1 MRMVVGS
8 VLSPSEPMT
17 STKLPQVQIDLPGS
31 FVLQQRRLERLIRL
45 LRPLFELEEPAS
57 IVVDLSRL
65 VSIGPTALA
74 LLISALRRVDEA
86 ELIGEGSSLVPP
98 RSPQVKYYLMR
109 MNLIR
114 SLVGGEEL
122 PEPITRRRTHGFR
135 PCEMFSD
142 DTDYWRVS
150 KALSEAL
157 NESCRTDEVARSA
170 VLVCLSE
177 ITENVIHHAEADHGF
192 GAAQG
197 WKKTSQFEIGI
208 VDLGRGVRASLT
220 ANPDYADI
228 NDDASAISTALDA
241 RVTSTP
247 DRNSGI
253 GLYITRRLLAANG
266 GSLLVRS
273 GYGAVYSGSSDEV
286 RTEAD
291 FMPGTLVALRART
304 DRPLDINAVYQQL
317 ENDHPNPTS
326 DDDD

>member
-1 MRMVVGS
+1 MA
-8 VLSPSEPMT
+8 PSM
-17 STKLPQVQIDLPGS
+17 LPHVQIDLPGA

-45 LRPLFELEEPAS
+45 LRPLFDLEQPAR
-57 IVVDLSRL
+57 IEVDMSRL
-65 VSIGPTALA
+65 VSIGPTGVA
-74 LLISALRRVDEA
+74 LLVAALRRVEEA
-86 ELIGEGSSLVPP
+86 GLIGADSALIPP
-98 RSPQVKYYLMR
+98 NSPQVKNYLMR

-122 PEPITRRRTHGFR
+122 PEPITRHRTHGFL
-135 PCEMFSD
+135 PCEMFSRG
-142 DTDYWRVS
+142 TDYWRVS
-150 KALSEAL
+150 QALSGAL
-157 NESCRTDEVARSA
+157 NESCTTDEVARSA
-170 VLVCLSE
+170 VLVCLAE
-177 ITENVIHHAEADHGF
+177 ITENVIHHAEAKHGF

-228 NDDASAISTALDA
+228 EDDASAISTALDA

-247 DRNSGI
+247 LRNSGI

-273 GYGAVYSGSSDEV
+273 GYGAVYSGLTDEV
-286 RTEAD
+286 RTESE

-317 ENDHPNPTS
+317 EHDHPRPTS
-326 DDDD
+326 DDND